1 MIRLGVWGGDK
12 AWGYLGC
19 GVIRVGG
26 IWGCDAIKVGGIF
39 GRCVMGEV
47 GVCVCVWEV
56 IRVRRSGGV
65 IRLAVSE
72 GVVIRLGGYLE
83 V

>member
-47 GVCVCVWEV
+47 GVCVCV
-56 IRVRRSGGV
+56 GGNQ
-65 IRLAVSE
+65 SE
-72 GVVIRLGGYLE
+72 EIWGCDQTGGI
-83 V
+83 